1 MLIAKKAATP
11 LKANL
16 DRMDDFLAFG
26 PVALTAMNPL
36 RSKQSKKKMP

>member
-1 MLIAKKAATP
+1 MLIAKKAAMP

-16 DRMDDFLAFG
+16 RMDDFLAFG